1 MLQALA
7 KTKQIDTCRTN
18 GDIRKPDRVN
28 TNENQIMPTYKLTAP
43 RQFGDMPK
51 GYTFQVA
58 SATLQTP
65 NAQDIE
71 KEIARLG
78 FNKQAQS
85 YRSAGN
91 FKVEKIGK

>member
-1 MLQALA
+1 
-7 KTKQIDTCRTN
+7 
-18 GDIRKPDRVN
+18 
-28 TNENQIMPTYKLTAP
+28 MPVYKLTAP

-58 SATLQTP
+58 YSSIPSP
-65 NAQDIE
+65 NAQDVE

-85 YRSAGN
+85 YRSSGN
-91 FKVEKIGK
+91 FKWEKVG

>member
-1 MLQALA
+1 MGL
-7 KTKQIDTCRTN
+7 
-18 GDIRKPDRVN
+18 
-28 TNENQIMPTYKLTAP
+28 YKLTAP

-58 SATLQTP
+58 SATTPTP

-71 KEIARLG
+71 KEIARFG

-85 YRSAGN
+85 YKSAGN
-91 FKVEKIGK
+91 FKVEKIS